1 MSRLA
6 ALDLGSNSFHL
17 LVADTVPGGGIK
29 RRDTSKLT
37 LRLAEPVA
45 KTGELGRQARDRATE
60 AFTQLVR
67 EARRAGA
74 QRLVAVATEAL
85 RLAADG
91 TRLREKWERDTGVRV
106 KLISGMEEAEL
117 SLRGMVGALSLRPGA
132 DLLGMDLGGGS
143 YEVAYGGLGPMR
155 AAVSLPFGSAR
166 LAARSGHD
174 PLRLSERVAL
184 YAETMEALV
193 PLVEQVR
200 GLREAGPLRAAGTAG
215 TIRDFGRCGLALAGG
230 VTPEQVR
237 GLVVTR
243 PQLEVAYARIVS
255 MTTAERVDLP
265 GVSPKRVDLLP
276 AGGAVVLAT
285 MEAFGL
291 EQLELC
297 DWGLREGALLDVL
310 DGAHVVTDGDFTD
323 LAERVSRSRRG

>member
-17 LVADTVPGGGIK
+17 LVADTVPGGGI
-29 RRDTSKLT
+29 RQRETSKLT
-37 LRLAEPVA
+37 LRLAEPVSQ
-45 KTGELGRQARDRATE
+45 TGELGRHARDRATE
-60 AFTQLVR
+60 AFEDLVR
-67 EARRAGA
+67 QARRAGA

-91 TRLREKWERDTGVRV
+91 TRLRERWERDTGVRV
-106 KLISGMEEAEL
+106 KLLSGMEEAEL

-143 YEVAYGGLGPMR
+143 YEVAYGGRGPMK
-155 AAVSLPFGSAR
+155 AAVSLPYGSAR
-166 LAARSGHD
+166 LAARGGHD
-174 PLRLSERVAL
+174 PLRLSEQVAL
-184 YAETMEALV
+184 FTETTVALA
-193 PLVEQVR
+193 PLVKQVR
-200 GLREAGPLRAAGTAG
+200 RLREAGPLRAAGTAG
-215 TIRDFGRCGLALAGG
+215 TIRDLGRCGLALAGG

-243 PQLEVAYARIVS
+243 HQLEVAYARIVS
-255 MTTAERVDLP
+255 MTTPQRLELP
-265 GVSPKRVDLLP
+265 GISPKRVDLLP

-297 DWGLREGALLDVL
+297 DWGLREGALLDAL
-310 DGAHVVTDGDFTD
+310 DGAHVVTDDDFTD
-323 LAERVSRSRRG
+323 LAERVARSRRG